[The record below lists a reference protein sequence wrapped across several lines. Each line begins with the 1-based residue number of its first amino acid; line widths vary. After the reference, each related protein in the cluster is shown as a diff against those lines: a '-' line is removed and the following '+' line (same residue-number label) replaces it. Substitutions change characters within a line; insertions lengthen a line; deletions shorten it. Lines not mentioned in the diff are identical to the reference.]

1 MAARTA
7 TKSGRYL
14 YAIVTAPGE
23 RTYDFAG
30 IDGAPVYCIAN
41 GQVAAVVSDVLDD
54 RIRPERR
61 HLAAQQA
68 VLKGLLPRSDAM
80 LPMAFGIIAD
90 GPKAIQ
96 KILSRNHEAFL
107 KQLQRVSGMV
117 EMGLRV
123 SLDVP
128 NIFEY
133 VVNTHPELRTARD
146 RFLGS
151 NRNPSQDD
159 KIELGRL
166 FDHLLNEDREA
177 FTEKV
182 EEILSR
188 NHEAFLKQLQR
199 VSGMVE
205 MGLRV
210 SLDVPNIFEYVVNTH
225 PELRSARDRFLGPYR
240 NPSQEDKIELG
251 RLFDQ
256 LLNEDREAFTDKVEE
271 ILSGYCREIKRN
283 KCRNESQV
291 MSLACLVPRDGQDR
305 FEAGVFEAAKLFDNN
320 FTFDYNGPWAP
331 HNFVELNLE
340 L

>member
-1 MAARTA
+1 MAVRPAA
-7 TKSGRYL
+7 PSGRYL
-14 YAIVTAPGE
+14 YAIVTAPGKP
-23 RTYDFAG
+23 TYGFTG
-30 IDGAPVYCIAN
+30 IDEAPVYTIAN
-41 GQVAAVVSDVLDD
+41 GQVAAVVSDVAND

-68 VLKGLLPRSDAM
+68 VLRGVMSLADAM

-96 KILSRNHEAFL
+96 KILSRNHAAFL
-107 KQLQRVSGMV
+107 QQLQRVAGMV

-133 VVNTHPELRTARD
+133 VVNTHPELRAARD
-146 RFLGS
+146 RFLGTY
-151 NRNPSQDD
+151 RNPSQED

-177 FTEKV
+177 FT
-182 EEILSR
+182 
-188 NHEAFLKQLQR
+188 AQ
-199 VSGMVE
+199 
-205 MGLRV
+205 
-210 SLDVPNIFEYVVNTH
+210 
-225 PELRSARDRFLGPYR
+225 
-240 NPSQEDKIELG
+240 
-251 RLFDQ
+251 
-256 LLNEDREAFTDKVEE
+256 VEE

-283 KCRNESQV
+283 KCRSESQV
-291 MSLACLVPRDGQDR
+291 MSLACLVGRDTQAR
-305 FEAGVFEAAKLFDNN
+305 FEEGVFEAAKLFDNN

-331 HNFVELNLE
+331 HNFVELSLE

>member
-7 TKSGRYL
+7 AKSGKYL
-14 YAIVTAPGE
+14 YAVVTAPGE
-23 RTYDFAG
+23 RTYDLAG
-30 IDGAPVYCIAN
+30 IDGAPVYGIAN
-41 GQVAAVVSDVLDD
+41 SHVAAVVSDVLNDQ
-54 RIRPERR
+54 IRPERR

-68 VLKGLLPRSDAM
+68 VLKGLLSRTGAL

-96 KILSRNHEAFL
+96 KILSRNHAAFL
-107 KQLQRVSGMV
+107 QQLQRVSGMV

-133 VVNTHPELRTARD
+133 VVNTHPALRAARD
-146 RFLGS
+146 RILGS

-166 FDHLLNEDREA
+166 FEHLLNEDREA
-177 FTEKV
+177 FT
-182 EEILSR
+182 
-188 NHEAFLKQLQR
+188 AQ
-199 VSGMVE
+199 
-205 MGLRV
+205 
-210 SLDVPNIFEYVVNTH
+210 
-225 PELRSARDRFLGPYR
+225 
-240 NPSQEDKIELG
+240 
-251 RLFDQ
+251 
-256 LLNEDREAFTDKVEE
+256 VEE

-283 KCRNESQV
+283 KCRDESQV
-291 MSLACLVPRDGQDR
+291 MSLACLVPRDAQDR
-305 FEAGVFEAAKLFDNN
+305 FEEGIFAAAKLFDNN

-331 HNFVELNLE
+331 HNFVDLNLE

>member
-7 TKSGRYL
+7 AKSGRYL

-30 IDGAPVYCIAN
+30 IDGTPVYCIAN

-61 HLAAQQA
+61 HLAAQQT
-68 VLKGLLPRSDAM
+68 VLKGLLSRTGAL

-90 GPKAIQ
+90 GPKAVQ
-96 KILSRNHEAFL
+96 KILSSNHAAFL
-107 KQLQRVSGMV
+107 QQLQRVAGMV

-133 VVNTHPELRTARD
+133 VVNTHPELRAARD
-146 RFLGS
+146 RFLGPY
-151 NRNPSQDD
+151 RNPSQED

-182 EEILSR
+182 EEILS
-188 NHEAFLKQLQR
+188 
-199 VSGMVE
+199 
-205 MGLRV
+205 
-210 SLDVPNIFEYVVNTH
+210 
-225 PELRSARDRFLGPYR
+225 
-240 NPSQEDKIELG
+240 
-251 RLFDQ
+251 
-256 LLNEDREAFTDKVEE
+256 
-271 ILSGYCREIKRN
+271 GYCREIKRS

-305 FEAGVFEAAKLFDNN
+305 FEEGVFEAAKLFDNN

>member
-1 MAARTA
+1 MAAHTA
-7 TKSGRYL
+7 AKSGRYL

-30 IDGAPVYCIAN
+30 IDGAPVYGIAN
-41 GQVAAVVSDVLDD
+41 GQVAAVVSDILDD

-61 HLAAQQA
+61 HLAAQQT
-68 VLKGLLPRSDAM
+68 VLKGLLSRADAM

-96 KILSRNHEAFL
+96 KILSRNHAAFL
-107 KQLQRVSGMV
+107 QQLQRVAGMV

-133 VVNTHPELRTARD
+133 VVNTHPELRAARD
-146 RFLGS
+146 RFLGPY
-151 NRNPSQDD
+151 RNPSQED

-182 EEILSR
+182 EEILS
-188 NHEAFLKQLQR
+188 
-199 VSGMVE
+199 
-205 MGLRV
+205 
-210 SLDVPNIFEYVVNTH
+210 D
-225 PELRSARDRFLGPYR
+225 
-240 NPSQEDKIELG
+240 
-251 RLFDQ
+251 
-256 LLNEDREAFTDKVEE
+256 
-271 ILSGYCREIKRN
+271 YCREIKRN
-283 KCRNESQV
+283 KTRNESQV
-291 MSLACLVPRDGQDR
+291 MSLACLVPRDKQDR
-305 FEAGVFEAAKLFDNN
+305 FEEGIFAAAKLFDNN

>member
-1 MAARTA
+1 MTAHAAA
-7 TKSGRYL
+7 KSGRYL

-23 RTYDFAG
+23 RTYNFSG
-30 IDGAPVYCIAN
+30 IDGAPVYGIAN
-41 GQVAAVVSDVLDD
+41 GQVAAVVSDILDD

-61 HLAAQQA
+61 HLAAQQT
-68 VLKGLLPRSDAM
+68 VLKGLLSRADAL

-96 KILSRNHEAFL
+96 KILSRNHAAFL
-107 KQLQRVSGMV
+107 QQLQRVAGMV

-133 VVNTHPELRTARD
+133 VVNTHPELRAARD
-146 RFLGS
+146 RFLGPY
-151 NRNPSQDD
+151 RNPSQED

-182 EEILSR
+182 EEILS
-188 NHEAFLKQLQR
+188 
-199 VSGMVE
+199 
-205 MGLRV
+205 
-210 SLDVPNIFEYVVNTH
+210 D
-225 PELRSARDRFLGPYR
+225 
-240 NPSQEDKIELG
+240 
-251 RLFDQ
+251 
-256 LLNEDREAFTDKVEE
+256 
-271 ILSGYCREIKRN
+271 YCREIKRN
-283 KCRNESQV
+283 KTRNESQV
-291 MSLACLVPRDGQDR
+291 MSLACLVPRDRQDR
-305 FEAGVFEAAKLFDNN
+305 FEEGIFAAAKLFDNN

-331 HNFVELNLE
+331 HNFVELDLE

>member
-1 MAARTA
+1 MAARPA
-7 TKSGRYL
+7 AKSGKYL

-23 RTYDFAG
+23 QTYDFDG
-30 IDGAPVYCIAN
+30 IEGAPVYSIAN
-41 GQVAAVVSDVLDD
+41 GQVAAVVSDVVND

-68 VLKGLLPRSDAM
+68 VLKGLLPRAGAM

-96 KILSRNHEAFL
+96 KILSRNHAAFL
-107 KQLQRVSGMV
+107 QQLQRVAGMV

-133 VVNTHPELRTARD
+133 VVNTHPELRA
-146 RFLGS
+146 
-151 NRNPSQDD
+151 
-159 KIELGRL
+159 
-166 FDHLLNEDREA
+166 
-177 FTEKV
+177 
-182 EEILSR
+182 
-188 NHEAFLKQLQR
+188 
-199 VSGMVE
+199 
-205 MGLRV
+205 
-210 SLDVPNIFEYVVNTH
+210 
-225 PELRSARDRFLGPYR
+225 ARDRFLGPYR

-251 RLFDQ
+251 RLFDR
-256 LLNEDREAFTDKVEE
+256 LLNEDREAYTEKVVE
-271 ILSGYCREIKRN
+271 ILSQYCREIKQN
-283 KCRNESQV
+283 KCRNESEV

-305 FEAGVFEAAKLFDNN
+305 FEEGVFAAAKLFDNN

-331 HNFVELNLE
+331 HNFVELDLE

>member
-1 MAARTA
+1 MAAQA
-7 TKSGRYL
+7 AAKSGRYL

-41 GQVAAVVSDVLDD
+41 GQVAAVVSDVVND

-61 HLAAQQA
+61 HLAAQQV
-68 VLKGLLPRSDAM
+68 VLKGLLSRNGAL

-96 KILSRNHEAFL
+96 KILSRNHAAFIQ
-107 KQLQRVSGMV
+107 QLQRVAGMV

-133 VVNTHPELRTARD
+133 VVNTHPELRAARD
-146 RFLGS
+146 R
-151 NRNPSQDD
+151 
-159 KIELGRL
+159 
-166 FDHLLNEDREA
+166 
-177 FTEKV
+177 
-182 EEILSR
+182 
-188 NHEAFLKQLQR
+188 
-199 VSGMVE
+199 
-205 MGLRV
+205 
-210 SLDVPNIFEYVVNTH
+210 Y
-225 PELRSARDRFLGPYR
+225 LGPYR

-251 RLFDQ
+251 RLFDH
-256 LLNEDREAFTDKVEE
+256 LLNEDREDFTEKVEE
-271 ILSGYCREIKRN
+271 ILSGYCQEIKRN
-283 KCRNESQV
+283 KCRNEGQV
-291 MSLACLVPRDGQDR
+291 MSLACLVPRDRQDR
-305 FEAGVFEAAKLFDNN
+305 FEEGIFAAAKLFDNN

>member
-1 MAARTA
+1 MAAQTA
-7 TKSGRYL
+7 AKSGRYL

-30 IDGAPVYCIAN
+30 IDGAPVYSIAN
-41 GQVAAVVSDVLDD
+41 GQVAAVVSDVLND

-68 VLKGLLPRSDAM
+68 VLKGLLSRAGAM

-96 KILSRNHEAFL
+96 KILSRNHAAFL
-107 KQLQRVSGMV
+107 QQLQRVAGMV

-146 RFLGS
+146 RFLG
-151 NRNPSQDD
+151 
-159 KIELGRL
+159 
-166 FDHLLNEDREA
+166 
-177 FTEKV
+177 
-182 EEILSR
+182 
-188 NHEAFLKQLQR
+188 
-199 VSGMVE
+199 
-205 MGLRV
+205 
-210 SLDVPNIFEYVVNTH
+210 
-225 PELRSARDRFLGPYR
+225 PYR

-251 RLFDQ
+251 RLFDH
-256 LLNEDREAFTDKVEE
+256 LLNGDREAFTEKVEE
-271 ILSGYCREIKRN
+271 ILSGYCREIKQN

-331 HNFVELNLE
+331 HNFVDLNLK

>member
-1 MAARTA
+1 MAARPA

-23 RTYDFAG
+23 QTYDFAG
-30 IDGAPVYCIAN
+30 IDGAPVYGIAN

-68 VLKGLLPRSDAM
+68 VLKGLLSRSEAL

-96 KILSRNHEAFL
+96 KILSRNHATFL
-107 KQLQRVSGMV
+107 QQLQRVAGMV

-133 VVNTHPELRTARD
+133 VVNTHPELRIARD
-146 RFLGS
+146 RFLGPH
-151 NRNPSQDD
+151 RNPSQED

-177 FTEKV
+177 FT
-182 EEILSR
+182 
-188 NHEAFLKQLQR
+188 
-199 VSGMVE
+199 G
-205 MGLRV
+205 
-210 SLDVPNIFEYVVNTH
+210 
-225 PELRSARDRFLGPYR
+225 
-240 NPSQEDKIELG
+240 
-251 RLFDQ
+251 
-256 LLNEDREAFTDKVEE
+256 KVEE
-271 ILSGYCREIKRN
+271 ILSGYCREIHRN
-283 KCRNESQV
+283 KCRAESQV

-305 FEAGVFEAAKLFDNN
+305 FEEGVFEAAKLFDNN

-331 HNFVELNLE
+331 HNFVELELNL
-340 L
+340 

>member
-7 TKSGRYL
+7 AKSGRYL

-30 IDGAPVYCIAN
+30 IGGAPVYSIAN

-68 VLKGLLPRSDAM
+68 VLKGLLPRAGAM

-90 GPKAIQ
+90 GPKAIR
-96 KILSRNHEAFL
+96 KILSSNHAAFL
-107 KQLQRVSGMV
+107 QQLQRVAGMV

-133 VVNTHPELRTARD
+133 VVNTHPELR
-146 RFLGS
+146 
-151 NRNPSQDD
+151 
-159 KIELGRL
+159 
-166 FDHLLNEDREA
+166 
-177 FTEKV
+177 V
-182 EEILSR
+182 
-188 NHEAFLKQLQR
+188 
-199 VSGMVE
+199 
-205 MGLRV
+205 
-210 SLDVPNIFEYVVNTH
+210 
-225 PELRSARDRFLGPYR
+225 ARDRFLGPYR

-251 RLFDQ
+251 RMFDH
-256 LLNEDREAFTDKVEE
+256 LLNEDREAYTEKVVE
-271 ILSGYCREIKRN
+271 ILSQYCREIKQN
-283 KCRNESQV
+283 KCRNESEV

-305 FEAGVFEAAKLFDNN
+305 FEEGVFAAAKLFDNN

>member
-7 TKSGRYL
+7 AKSGRYL
-14 YAIVTAPGE
+14 YAIVAAPGE

-30 IDGAPVYCIAN
+30 IGGAPVYSIAN
-41 GQVAAVVSDVLDD
+41 GQVAAVVSDVLDG

-68 VLKGLLPRSDAM
+68 VLKGLLSRADAM

-96 KILSRNHEAFL
+96 KILSRNHAAFL
-107 KQLQRVSGMV
+107 QQLQRVAGMV

-123 SLDVP
+123 SLEVP

-133 VVNTHPELRTARD
+133 VVNTHPELRA
-146 RFLGS
+146 
-151 NRNPSQDD
+151 
-159 KIELGRL
+159 
-166 FDHLLNEDREA
+166 
-177 FTEKV
+177 
-182 EEILSR
+182 
-188 NHEAFLKQLQR
+188 
-199 VSGMVE
+199 
-205 MGLRV
+205 
-210 SLDVPNIFEYVVNTH
+210 
-225 PELRSARDRFLGPYR
+225 ARDRFLGPYR

-251 RLFDQ
+251 RLFDH
-256 LLNEDREAFTDKVEE
+256 LLNEDREAYTEKVEE
-271 ILSGYCREIKRN
+271 ILSGYCREIKPNR
-283 KCRNESQV
+283 CRNESEV
-291 MSLACLVPRDGQDR
+291 MSLACLVPRNGQDR
-305 FEAGVFEAAKLFDNN
+305 FEEGVFAAAKLFDNN

>member
-1 MAARTA
+1 MAARA
-7 TKSGRYL
+7 ASQSGKYL

-30 IDGAPVYCIAN
+30 IDGAPVYCLAN
-41 GQVAAVVSDVLDD
+41 GKVAAVVSDVLDD

-68 VLKGLLPRSDAM
+68 VLKELLSRADAL

-90 GPKAIQ
+90 GPRAIQ
-96 KILSRNHEAFL
+96 KILSRNHAAFL
-107 KQLQRVSGMV
+107 QQLQRVAGMV

-133 VVNTHPELRTARD
+133 VVNTHPELRA
-146 RFLGS
+146 
-151 NRNPSQDD
+151 
-159 KIELGRL
+159 
-166 FDHLLNEDREA
+166 
-177 FTEKV
+177 
-182 EEILSR
+182 
-188 NHEAFLKQLQR
+188 
-199 VSGMVE
+199 
-205 MGLRV
+205 
-210 SLDVPNIFEYVVNTH
+210 
-225 PELRSARDRFLGPYR
+225 ARDRFLGPYR

-251 RLFDQ
+251 RLFDH
-256 LLNEDREAFTDKVEE
+256 LLNEDREAFGGKVED
-271 ILSGYCREIKRN
+271 ILSAYCREIKRN

-305 FEAGVFEAAKLFDNN
+305 FEEGVFEAAKLFDNN
-320 FTFDYNGPWAP
+320 YTFDYNGPWAP